1 MKSDKMLKYTGII
14 QGVLIGILFL
24 IAIVI
29 EVAGHM
35 NYYYTGYNSSNYN
48 PTFWT
53 IQGDYPILFIFH
65 SIFAFAASLSS
76 LFENNILYGV
86 FEFLSLA
93 ALALPVYL
101 AYKSIRKQST
111 TANGLIIVSSAITL
125 LLMFAFGFR
134 GLFDIIYHSMVFNI
148 YSLLYI
154 IMMLIKATLI
164 LLSVR
169 RIKAI
174 NNSY

>member
-1 MKSDKMLKYTGII
+1 MKSDKELKYTGII
-14 QGVLIGILFL
+14 QGVLIGILLLTAIL
-24 IAIVI
+24 INIASIT
-29 EVAGHM
+29 HFYSN
-35 NYYYTGYNSSNYN
+35 NYSLNDI

-53 IQGDYPILFIFH
+53 IQGDYPILFIVQTVFT
-65 SIFAFAASLSS
+65 FAASLSN
-76 LFENNILYGV
+76 LFYNYILYAV

-101 AYKSIRKQST
+101 AYKSIRRQST

-125 LLMFAFGFR
+125 LLMFAFGLR
-134 GLFDIIYHSMVFNI
+134 GLFDIIYHSTVFNI

-154 IMMLIKATLI
+154 IMMLIKAVLI
-164 LLSVR
+164 FISVR

-174 NNSY
+174 DNSY